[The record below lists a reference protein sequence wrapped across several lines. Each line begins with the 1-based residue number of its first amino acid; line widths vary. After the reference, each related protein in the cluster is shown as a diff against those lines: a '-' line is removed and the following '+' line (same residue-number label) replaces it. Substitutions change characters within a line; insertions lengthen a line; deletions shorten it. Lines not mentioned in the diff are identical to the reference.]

1 MRSYIDPAFPWRL
14 LIFQSSLSILHK
26 GVENVIITLGERG
39 CVYATRDCFREYP
52 AVSFPSVDATGASD
66 VFISCLASQLARGE
80 NMDRSIQLAILA
92 ASYSVSKE
100 GVQNAIINSDLLYD
114 LFNGNY
120 SLCQI
125 EETKR
130 IDPNLNNRQ

>member
-120 SLCQI
+120 SLSANSKI
-125 EETKR
+125 
-130 IDPNLNNRQ
+130 PNA